1 LCELLQDMTVIR
13 RCEKNGN
20 TFATQLVPQT
30 RYKIQTTNNNPDVH

>member
-1 LCELLQDMTVIR
+1 MTVIR

-30 RYKIQTTNNNPDVH
+30 RYKIQTRNANHDIHWMIH